1 MLSQPLM
8 QSLARSPAAT
18 ARAKWL
24 ASARPAQITPQGDW
38 RTWLVSAGRGFGKTR
53 LGAEDIGWYAATHPE
68 HQIAVV
74 APTFNDVRGTCFEGV
89 SGLLACIPHE
99 EIAEYNKSLQ
109 QITMQN
115 GAIIRGFSADTP
127 NRLRGPQFH
136 RAWCF
141 IAGTKVETINGPV
154 AIERICVGDMV
165 LTRAGFKPVLG
176 NSCRLADVGKVSFV
190 NGQSLVGTRDHPVY
204 TAHGWTRMDRLA
216 AGDKACAI
224 NQLNGTGRLGAAT
237 TADITKGQLSAKAK
251 GGLRGF
257 IEKLG
262 NIITV
267 KSQTAWRFTTS
278 TKTSL
283 TMTLRTLSFFQSQ
296 SICATT
302 GQGSVSRIMIGLPK
316 TQEKSHV
323 KIAGSWFTLLGQV
336 RQFARLVSNAGQMQS
351 APRTQNASNAGFH
364 LEQFAETTALS
375 VASTWRP
382 VGERPV
388 YCLKVGE
395 QPEYFA
401 NGVLV
406 HNCDELAAWQYPD
419 AWDQLMFG
427 LRLGD
432 NPRVIVT
439 TTPRPTPLIRSL
451 VKDTRTRIT
460 RGSTFDN
467 ADNLAP
473 QAIEALREKYEGTRL
488 GRQEL
493 YAEILDDVEGALWTR
508 DTIHIT
514 RTMPTMQRVVIGV
527 DPSGGGDEIGIVA
540 TGKGIDGRF
549 YVLEDATCSLSP
561 SGWARRVAETYRKH
575 NADRIVAERNFGGDM
590 VESTIRTADR
600 HLPVRMVTA
609 SRGKVVRAE
618 PIAALYE
625 QGKISHNA
633 GLEQLEDQMMQ
644 FTLQGFV
651 GEGSPDRVDAL
662 VWALSD
668 LALGQVAE
676 ARTSTVIGLY

>member
-1 MLSQPLM
+1 M

-24 ASARPAQITPQGDW
+24 AQARSPQVTPQSDW
-38 RTWLVSAGRGFGKTR
+38 RIWLVLAGRGFGKTR
-53 LGAEDIGWYAATHPE
+53 LGAEDISWYASTNPG

-74 APTFNDVRGTCFEGV
+74 APTFQDVRGTCFEGV
-89 SGLLACIPHE
+89 SGLLACIPAE
-99 EIAEYNKSLQ
+99 EIAEYNKSLL
-109 QITMQN
+109 QITMNN
-115 GAIIRGFSADTP
+115 GALIRGFSADVP

-141 IAGTKVETINGPV
+141 IAGTMVETINGPV

-190 NGQSLVGTRDHPVY
+190 NGKSLVGTPDHPVY
-204 TAHGWTRMDRLA
+204 TAHGWTRMDCLA
-216 AGDKACAI
+216 TGDKACAI

-257 IEKLG
+257 IEKFG

-267 KSQTAWRFTTS
+267 KSQMAWRFTTS

-302 GQGSVSRIMIGLPK
+302 GQVSVSQIMIGLPK
-316 TQEKSHV
+316 TQEKSRA

-336 RQFARLVSNAGQMQS
+336 RQFVKLVSNAGQMQS
-351 APRTQNASNAGFH
+351 APRTQSASNAGFH

-388 YCLKVGE
+388 YCLKIGE

-406 HNCDELAAWQYPD
+406 HNCDELAAWQYSD

-427 LRLGD
+427 LRLGED
-432 NPRVIVT
+432 PRAIVT
-439 TTPRPTPLIRSL
+439 TTPRPTPLVRQIA
-451 VKDTRTRIT
+451 KDERTHIT

-467 ADNLAP
+467 AANLAP
-473 QAIEALREKYEGTRL
+473 SALQALRERYEGTRL

-508 DTIHIT
+508 DLVQVVKTY
-514 RTMPTMQRVVIGV
+514 PQMQRVVVGV
-527 DPSGGGDEIGIVA
+527 DPSGGGDEIGIIA
-540 TGKGIDGRF
+540 AGKGVDGRF
-549 YVLEDATCSLSP
+549 YVLEDATCILSP
-561 SGWARRVAETYRKH
+561 SGWARRVAETYRKYS
-575 NADRIVAERNFGGDM
+575 ADRIVAERNFGGDM
-590 VESTIRTADR
+590 VESTIRTADKN
-600 HLPVRMVTA
+600 LPVRMVTA

-625 QGKISHNA
+625 QGKVRHNM

-644 FTLQGFV
+644 FTLQGYV

-676 ARTSTVIGLY
+676 ARTSTVMGLY